1 MARTKP
7 VGGSTETSAI
17 CRFGSLSPTDLL
29 ISSCASNCTF
39 GSSVV
44 LTVNPP
50 LSSSGQLP
58 GWQPGRCASS
68 QFFTYCVN
76 HGWLLCCCCGGYT
89 NVAGPG
95 ASPVHESQMFW
106 AAASSRCALVI
117 LPIWSISSSTC
128 TRRWLATAAFTRG
141 EYKLGAGIT
150 SASSAASESES
161 CETGFLKYVC
171 AAATRP

>member
-17 CRFGSLSPTDLL
+17 CRFGSSPPTDLL
-29 ISSCASNCTF
+29 ISSCASSCTF

-44 LTVNPP
+44 VTVNPP

-89 NVAGPG
+89 NVAGGGG
-95 ASPVHESQMFW
+95 APPPPTPQVCGGAPPRRGLVWFSVLW
-106 AAASSRCALVI
+106 RSSR
-117 LPIWSISSSTC
+117 P
-128 TRRWLATAAFTRG
+128 
-141 EYKLGAGIT
+141 
-150 SASSAASESES
+150 
-161 CETGFLKYVC
+161 
-171 AAATRP
+171 RPPPPGVP